1 MTINS
6 IPEIIIIGAGPVGL
20 TLALGLAQRNV
31 RSLVI
36 EKKAALDPHSRATL
50 ITPRGVEILNG
61 LGLLPALL
69 AQGQRLDAIRI
80 LNAASREPM
89 LTFDFSAF
97 AGETPTPFAL
107 ALSQDRTEH
116 ILLDA
121 VRATGLVE
129 VLFNQTFTGYE
140 HQESGVLIRT
150 QSAGASHAYQARF
163 LVGADGAKS
172 AVRESLG
179 WKLEGETYPTR
190 AYLADVAIDPA
201 FDLQGVWLADPKAES
216 FTIAVRFASGVWR
229 LIESAITDDVQDQ
242 DFESRSKTITNR
254 IFGEGAWQQTLWTS
268 AYRKHERRAEQF
280 WQDHVILAGD
290 AAHLN
295 SPAGGQGLNC
305 GLRDADA
312 LAWRLAA
319 IVQENADVASLLKA
333 YSDESIEVFDRDVR
347 SLTNAIEQMETAP
360 AWIRRIAFSAVGL
373 VRAVGIEKIVA
384 RKLSML
390 DS

>member
-1 MTINS
+1 MTITS
-6 IPEIIIIGAGPVGL
+6 TREIIIIGAGPVGL

-31 RSLVI
+31 RSLVL
-36 EKKAALDPHSRATL
+36 EKKATLDPHSRATL

-69 AQGQRLDAIRI
+69 SQGQRLDAIRI

-97 AGETPTPFAL
+97 ASETPTPFAL

-116 ILLDA
+116 VLLDA

-129 VLFNQTFTGYE
+129 VLFNHTFTGYE
-140 HQESGVLIRT
+140 QQENGVLIHT
-150 QSAGASHAYQARF
+150 QSAGSSHAYQARF

-201 FDLQGVWLADPKAES
+201 FDLQGVWLADPKADS

-229 LIESAITDDVQDQ
+229 LIESAITDDVQDH
-242 DFESRSKTITNR
+242 DFESRSKAITNR

-280 WQDHVILAGD
+280 WQGNIILAGD

-305 GLRDADA
+305 GLRDDEA

-319 IVQENADVASLLKA
+319 ILQENANAASLLQA
-333 YSDESIEVFDRDVR
+333 YSDQSIEVFDRDVR